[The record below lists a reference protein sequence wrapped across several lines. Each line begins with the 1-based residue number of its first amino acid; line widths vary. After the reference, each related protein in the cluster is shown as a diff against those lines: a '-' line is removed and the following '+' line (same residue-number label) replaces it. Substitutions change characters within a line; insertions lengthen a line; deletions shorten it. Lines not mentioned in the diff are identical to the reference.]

1 MNTSQTL
8 RTNIIKCL
16 SDRKM
21 SQIQLAVATQLHESV
36 ISRILARKRE
46 INVYHLDKILMA
58 LQLDF
63 LGYEKGLF
71 KKRTVGNEVYYDY
84 LVPADSLLG
93 LPVIPTL
100 F

>member
-1 MNTSQTL
+1 
-8 RTNIIKCL
+8 
-16 SDRKM
+16 M

>member
-36 ISRILARKRE
+36 ISRILAGKRE

-58 LQLDF
+58 LQLDI
-63 LGYEKGLF
+63 LALLHYPEKVYLA
-71 KKRTVGNEVYYDY
+71 RASNEKITIT
-84 LVPADSLLG
+84 LTPN
-93 LPVIPTL
+93 PTTL
-100 F
+100 

>member
-36 ISRILARKRE
+36 ISRILAGKRE

-58 LQLDF
+58 LQLDI
-63 LGYEKGLF
+63 LTLLHYPEKVYLAHAS
-71 KKRTVGNEVYYDY
+71 NEKITIT
-84 LVPADSLLG
+84 LTPN
-93 LPVIPTL
+93 PTTL
-100 F
+100 

>member
-36 ISRILARKRE
+36 ISRILAGKRE

-63 LGYEKGLF
+63 LALLHYPEKVYLAHAS
-71 KKRTVGNEVYYDY
+71 NEKITIT
-84 LVPADSLLG
+84 LTPN
-93 LPVIPTL
+93 PTTL
-100 F
+100 

>member
-36 ISRILARKRE
+36 ISRILSGKRE
-46 INVYHLDKILMA
+46 INVYHLDKITHA

-63 LGYEKGLF
+63 LALLYYPEK
-71 KKRTVGNEVYYDY
+71 VYIAHASNEKITIT
-84 LVPADSLLG
+84 LTPN
-93 LPVIPTL
+93 PTTL
-100 F
+100 

>member
-36 ISRILARKRE
+36 ISRILAGKRE

-58 LQLDF
+58 LQLDI
-63 LGYEKGLF
+63 LALLHYPEK
-71 KKRTVGNEVYYDY
+71 VY
-84 LVPADSLLG
+84 LAHASKEKITITLTPN
-93 LPVIPTL
+93 PTTL
-100 F
+100 